1 MQIRYQ
7 FLQSTGTGKSYIIQ
21 RMPRT
26 ILHIDLDAFFC
37 AVEENQNPSL
47 RGKAFAVGG
56 KPDERGVVASCSYA
70 ARRMGVRSAMP
81 MSKALKLSPRLVI
94 VPSRHHLYSEVSRLV
109 MGILRQQTPLV
120 EQISI
125 DEAFLDITDI
135 REDPEPFGRGLQ
147 RRIQDE
153 LHLPCSI
160 GIAPNKLMAKL
171 ATEVGKAL
179 ALQRIKVQGLTEPPN
194 AITVVRAGEEA
205 AFLHPL
211 PVDMLWGVGPKTQVR
226 LTELGIYTIGD
237 LAKWPESELIRL
249 FGENGRD
256 LARHSKGID
265 DRPIVTEHE
274 TKSISQE
281 ITFSKDVRDDR
292 TLEATVREQSIEV
305 ARQLRKNNL
314 VGKTIKLKLRWPDF
328 TTLTRQATLND
339 ATDQDEIITKIA
351 LELLNAVRKPNQA
364 VRLIGVGVSGLGAP
378 IRQLGLWDMDV
389 ERSRRLQQAMD
400 TLNEKYGRDVIR
412 KGE

>member
-1 MQIRYQ
+1 MSPQALYN
-7 FLQSTGTGKSYIIQ
+7 GN
-21 RMPRT
+21 MPRT

-56 KPDERGVVASCSYA
+56 KPEERGVVASCSYA

-81 MSKALKLSPRLVI
+81 MGRAIRLCPGLII
-94 VPSRHHLYSEVSRLV
+94 VSSRHGLYSEVSRQV
-109 MGILRQQTPLV
+109 MRMLREQTSLV

-125 DEAFLDITDI
+125 DEAFLDISDLQQ
-135 REDPEPFGRGLQ
+135 EPEPFGRRLQ
-147 RRIQDE
+147 TRIRNE

-160 GIAPNKLMAKL
+160 GVASNKLIAKL

-179 ALQRIKVQGLTEPPN
+179 ALQRIKAEGLVEPPN
-194 AITVVRAGEEA
+194 AVTVVRFGEEA
-205 AFLHPL
+205 AFLDPL
-211 PVDMLWGVGPKTQVR
+211 PADMLWGVGPKTSAR
-226 LTELGIYTIGD
+226 LSELGIHTIGD
-237 LAKWPESELIRL
+237 IARWPEYELIRL

-256 LARHSKGID
+256 LARHAKGID
-265 DRPIVTEHE
+265 DRPVITAHE

-281 ITFSKDVRDDR
+281 VTYSKDVRDDEV
-292 TLEATVREQSIEV
+292 LERTVREQASEV

-314 VGKTIKLKLRWPDF
+314 AGKTIKLKIRWPDF
-328 TTLTRQATLND
+328 TTLTRQVTLND
-339 ATDQDEIITKIA
+339 PTDQDEVIA
-351 LELLNAVRKPNQA
+351 RCALDLLRLVRKPNQA

-400 TLNEKYGRDVIR
+400 TLNEKYGRDIIR